1 LHGVKKER
9 GQAVE
14 EEPACS
20 KASPP
25 TTFRRKSMAAN
36 SDWSI
41 FDRLANRRPAIAF
54 LSPGS
59 HVQDLDLVTVGEE
72 SVWPFRAQQ
81 RHPVVFHQNCFAD
94 ERKSFDQIVDV
105 FRSNGFL
112 LAV

>member
-1 LHGVKKER
+1 VKKER

-14 EEPACS
+14 EEPAS
-20 KASPP
+20 NKAGPQSA

-41 FDRLANRRPAIAF
+41 FRSAGESPACHRS
-54 LSPGS
+54 LSTGS
-59 HVQDLDLVTVGEE
+59 HVQDLDLITVGEE

-81 RHPVVFHQNCFAD
+81 RHPVVFHQNCFTD
-94 ERKSFDQIVDV
+94 KRKSFDEIVDV